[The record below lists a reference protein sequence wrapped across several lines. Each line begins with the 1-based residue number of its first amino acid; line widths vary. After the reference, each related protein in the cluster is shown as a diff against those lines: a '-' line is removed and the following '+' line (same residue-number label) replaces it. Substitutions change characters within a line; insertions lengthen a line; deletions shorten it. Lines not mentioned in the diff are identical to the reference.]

1 VNPRSKVVPPSA
13 QAARQEAI
21 FLASHLLRREG
32 ARKPSFRYR
41 DYGAL
46 VSLGPF
52 GTVGILLRAIGSR
65 HVRVSGAVA
74 RLMYMWSYQRY
85 VMFNLGTVR
94 TLGQM
99 LARWMLSKTAT
110 PIKWQ

>member
-1 VNPRSKVVPPSA
+1 
-13 QAARQEAI
+13 
-21 FLASHLLRREG
+21 
-32 ARKPSFRYR
+32 
-41 DYGAL
+41 
-46 VSLGPF
+46 
-52 GTVGILLRAIGSR
+52 
-65 HVRVSGAVA
+65 VRVSGAVA

>member
-1 VNPRSKVVPPSA
+1 
-13 QAARQEAI
+13 
-21 FLASHLLRREG
+21 
-32 ARKPSFRYR
+32 
-41 DYGAL
+41 
-46 VSLGPF
+46 
-52 GTVGILLRAIGSR
+52 
-65 HVRVSGAVA
+65 
-74 RLMYMWSYQRY
+74 MWSYQRY